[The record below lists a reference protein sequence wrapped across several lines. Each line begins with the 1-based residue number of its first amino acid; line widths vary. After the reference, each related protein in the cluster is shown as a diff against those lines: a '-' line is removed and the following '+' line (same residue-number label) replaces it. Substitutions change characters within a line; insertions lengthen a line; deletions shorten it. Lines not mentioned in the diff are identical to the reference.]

1 MEHSTDN
8 KYDEIYSEK
17 YTLSMNVKVV
27 TVKLNKREEQNMLH
41 VMMKTSKK

>member
-1 MEHSTDN
+1 MEQSTDN
-8 KYDEIYSEK
+8 KYDETYSDE

-27 TVKLNKREEQNMLH
+27 TVKLNKREKQNMLH

>member
-1 MEHSTDN
+1 VEHSPDN
-8 KYDEIYSEK
+8 KYDEIYSDE

-27 TVKLNKREEQNMLH
+27 TVKLNKREKQSMLH

>member
-8 KYDEIYSEK
+8 KYDEIYSDE
-17 YTLSMNVKVV
+17 YTLSMNVKVM
-27 TVKLNKREEQNMLH
+27 TLKLNKREKQSMLH